1 MQNEYDLSPSNS
13 NPKLENGNSMILQ
26 PKRNQHDEPL
36 SISRYLPVTLHVV
49 RGKTMPALGRTQYF
63 LGFVVLT

>member
-1 MQNEYDLSPSNS
+1 
-13 NPKLENGNSMILQ
+13 MILQ

-36 SISRYLPVTLHVV
+36 SISKYLPVTLHVV